1 MRTLYLVGI
10 HWKVVFTF
18 SATSEG
24 TWRFSR
30 LSPFQRAKDL
40 EKFVI
45 VYRREEQSGTWV
57 IQDQTAGAK
66 GEVVGKPGDIEDGQD
81 PTRPPLG
88 SWTVWHG
95 SFTLTNRKPV
105 CKSLEQDCPFPIEV
119 PFASIHYSEDGSIA
133 RLEVKMHSEPI
144 GDEVL
149 EQVLQKFRTVVVN
162 LAQRPEAVLFI
173 RADARNSAVPA
184 LHHVRRFLSFVQQ
197 HGTEFVLIG
206 RGTAIVLRPRGILG
220 HALLSVLRFVQRF
233 FPSPWPESTVS
244 TMEEA
249 EEFLVRLTADAKAE
263 LAAQEVAE
271 AEFELPEAQE
281 AASFAAEDASAAA
294 DLATPA
300 APAVQPAPAPAP
312 ATTTAPPRAA
322 PTGAAPTPAR
332 PARRQARAS
341 ARTPSRGRGTPRPR
355 RPPTPPAALLMQGR

>member
-184 LHHVRRFLSFVQQ
+184 LHHVRRFLSFVQEN
-197 HGTEFVLIG
+197 GTEFVLVG
-206 RGTAIVLRPRGILG
+206 RGAAFVLKPRGILG
-220 HALLSVLRFVQRF
+220 NALLSVLQLVQRL
-233 FPSPWPESTVS
+233 FPSPWPERTVS
-244 TMEEA
+244 SMEEA
-249 EEFLVRLTADAKAE
+249 EEFLSCLAAEAKAE
-263 LAAQEVAE
+263 LAAQEDTQ
-271 AEFELPEAQE
+271 AEFELSRAPEVPPE
-281 AASFAAEDASAAA
+281 PASDAVVAVAAEA
-294 DLATPA
+294 PA
-300 APAVQPAPAPAP
+300 APAAPEVPAAQPATVAAEPPQLQSPPPEPPAQDAQD
-312 ATTTAPPRAA
+312 AH
-322 PTGAAPTPAR
+322 GS
-332 PARRQARAS
+332 RR
-341 ARTPSRGRGTPRPR
+341 RPR
-355 RPPTPPAALLMQGR
+355 LAALQHLPHLRLRLPAWHR